1 MTYKK
6 YNASW
11 EGYMGDVLNGNVGI
25 NQLKPQHEYFDAIG
39 LGKVLSE
46 NTQYH
51 AVLTLAEA
59 KSIIEDINPSR
70 TQSPSNGEALARG
83 FEIGN
88 KVTNPVARVFSVTDP
103 ISAYAGNIYDSR
115 GVYDVIREFKR
126 FSITATEYVGEN
138 GRKYIHI
145 SGYAGLRRIITGTRY
160 GASHPQMLSMGI
172 GQQGLS
178 SNIVKGLKFC
188 ILFSIGYRTIEG
200 IFKDEYTLAEFIGN
214 ITMDM
219 AKTAIVAAVSFSIG
233 SVLTAS
239 AILGGSIIA
248 VACVVLIIG
257 FFAASAL
264 SILDEKYG
272 ISEKLIVLLTKEMRK
287 KPRTPEADFQYIING
302 LGRLR

>member
-59 KSIIEDINPSR
+59 KSIIEDINPPR
-70 TQSPSNGEALARG
+70 TQNPSNGEALARG

-219 AKTAIVAAVSFSIG
+219 AKTAIVAATSFIAG
-233 SVLTAS
+233 SLLTAS
-239 AILGGSIIA
+239 VFIGGSIIA
-248 VACVVLIIG
+248 VVIVVFIIG
-257 FFAASAL
+257 FLSAAAL
-264 SILDEKYG
+264 DYLDKKYR
-272 ISEKLIVLLTKEMRK
+272 ISEKLIALLTEKMRR
-287 KPRTPEADFQYIING
+287 KPRAPEADFQYILNG
-302 LGRLR
+302 LGRLK

>member
-1 MTYKK
+1 M
-6 YNASW
+6 
-11 EGYMGDVLNGNVGI
+11 
-25 NQLKPQHEYFDAIG
+25 
-39 LGKVLSE
+39 
-46 NTQYH
+46 
-51 AVLTLAEA
+51 
-59 KSIIEDINPSR
+59 
-70 TQSPSNGEALARG
+70 
-83 FEIGN
+83 
-88 KVTNPVARVFSVTDP
+88 FSVTDP

-219 AKTAIVAAVSFSIG
+219 AKIAIVAAASFIAG
-233 SVLTAS
+233 VLFGTA
-239 AILGGSIIA
+239 AVIGGSIIA
-248 VACVVLIIG
+248 VACVVFLVG
-257 FFAASAL
+257 FLAAASLEA
-264 SILDEKYG
+264 IDQEYG
-272 ISEKLIVLLTKEMRK
+272 ISKKLIALLTEEMRK
-287 KPRTPEADFQYIING
+287 KPRTPEADFLSILNG
-302 LGRLR
+302 LGRIK

>member
-6 YNASW
+6 YNSSW

-59 KSIIEDINPSR
+59 KSIIEDINPPR

-219 AKTAIVAAVSFSIG
+219 AKIAIVAATSFIVG
-233 SVLTAS
+233 VLFTATVL
-239 AILGGSIIA
+239 AGGSIIVVAGVAFA
-248 VACVVLIIG
+248 VG
-257 FFAASAL
+257 FVATA
-264 SILDEKYG
+264 ILDHFDEKYG
-272 ISEKLIVLLTKEMRK
+272 ISEKLIALLTKEMRK
-287 KPRTPEADFQYIING
+287 NQEHKKQTFSLFLMD
-302 LGRLR
+302 

>member
-6 YNASW
+6 YNSSW
-11 EGYMGDVLNGNVGI
+11 EGYMEDVLNGNVGI

-59 KSIIEDINPSR
+59 KSIIEDINPPR

>member
-1 MTYKK
+1 M
-6 YNASW
+6 
-11 EGYMGDVLNGNVGI
+11 
-25 NQLKPQHEYFDAIG
+25 
-39 LGKVLSE
+39 
-46 NTQYH
+46 
-51 AVLTLAEA
+51 
-59 KSIIEDINPSR
+59 
-70 TQSPSNGEALARG
+70 
-83 FEIGN
+83 
-88 KVTNPVARVFSVTDP
+88 FSVTDP

-219 AKTAIVAAVSFSIG
+219 AKIAIVAAASFIAG
-233 SVLTAS
+233 SLLTAS
-239 AILGGSIIA
+239 VFIGGSIIA
-248 VACVVLIIG
+248 VVIVVFIIG
-257 FFAASAL
+257 FLSAAAL
-264 SILDEKYG
+264 DYLDKKYR
-272 ISEKLIVLLTKEMRK
+272 ISEKLIALLTEKMRR
-287 KPRTPEADFQYIING
+287 KPRAPEADFQYILNG
-302 LGRLR
+302 LGRLK

>member
-1 MTYKK
+1 M
-6 YNASW
+6 
-11 EGYMGDVLNGNVGI
+11 
-25 NQLKPQHEYFDAIG
+25 
-39 LGKVLSE
+39 
-46 NTQYH
+46 
-51 AVLTLAEA
+51 
-59 KSIIEDINPSR
+59 
-70 TQSPSNGEALARG
+70 
-83 FEIGN
+83 
-88 KVTNPVARVFSVTDP
+88 FSVTDP